1 MIDSTSSDPAI
12 ISLLDLLSAHYPQV
26 RQTPWSITPLAGLSG
41 GTYLLANGIEKL
53 IARSQNVT
61 QTNLSVSRKKEH
73 AILRQLNDFDAAPQ
87 AIAVNRQWL
96 LVEWLPGISPETS
109 TFYSADFQ
117 RQLAQLVVTL
127 HQHHRFSYHLPLREE
142 ISHYARWIDPR
153 RKTPAGL
160 RLHRHF
166 MRSPLPKTLK
176 ITPAHMD
183 IHADNLLISP
193 SGQLLLL
200 DWEYAANT
208 DIGLSLA
215 CYFSANNLSLEQRQI
230 FLSHYCLDYHAYTDL
245 SGLENQCQLWEPWV
259 KYMML
264 MWYEV
269 RWQQSKNDQ
278 FLQHGQPLRQYFGLS

>member
-1 MIDSTSSDPAI
+1 
-12 ISLLDLLSAHYPQV
+12 
-26 RQTPWSITPLAGLSG
+26 
-41 GTYLLANGIEKL
+41 
-53 IARSQNVT
+53 
-61 QTNLSVSRKKEH
+61 
-73 AILRQLNDFDAAPQ
+73 
-87 AIAVNRQWL
+87 
-96 LVEWLPGISPETS
+96 
-109 TFYSADFQ
+109 
-117 RQLAQLVVTL
+117 
-127 HQHHRFSYHLPLREE
+127 
-142 ISHYARWIDPR
+142 
-153 RKTPAGL
+153 
-160 RLHRHF
+160 
-166 MRSPLPKTLK
+166 
-176 ITPAHMD
+176 MD